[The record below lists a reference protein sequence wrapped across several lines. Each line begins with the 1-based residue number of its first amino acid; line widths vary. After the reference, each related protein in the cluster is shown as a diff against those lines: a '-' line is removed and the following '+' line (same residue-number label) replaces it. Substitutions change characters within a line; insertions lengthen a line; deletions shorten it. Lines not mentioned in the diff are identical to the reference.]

1 LLEGGEAAVFSF
13 FFQYRRERAVFD
25 LLIVII
31 PLSPFGLARANGA
44 INPSRYKG
52 RFLRKK
58 GAFAI
63 FSRESRKNAMAGALE
78 SGKRATGGHIGDAN
92 GMVGT

>member
-1 LLEGGEAAVFSF
+1 M
-13 FFQYRRERAVFD
+13 
-25 LLIVII
+25 
-31 PLSPFGLARANGA
+31 
-44 INPSRYKG
+44 
-52 RFLRKK
+52 RKK